1 MAHKHSFTQRRM
13 RAISSH
19 LIRMFKQLKCLHEF
33 PLGKDLLLHL
43 FTFQKPGEDSFCF
56 AKGQHTLQFS

>member
-1 MAHKHSFTQRRM
+1 
-13 RAISSH
+13 
-19 LIRMFKQLKCLHEF
+19 MFKQLKCLHEF